1 MKRLCFLLA
10 LLALMPAATMAAAP
24 SASAPF
30 PSDDSTPARDVFQI
44 ARPSADHGSLE
55 VVESGVRRLESLEE
69 KLSVVA
75 VVGGYHSGKSFM
87 LNAVNESFGTGPES
101 GFEMTDSHRATTKGL
116 WLGLTDMTSEVDGS
130 RVALLDTEG
139 FGAAGVAEA
148 YDAQIFA
155 VATLLASH
163 LVYNSRNLITAAEV
177 EYLETL
183 ARRAHLW

>member
-1 MKRLCFLLA
+1 
-10 LLALMPAATMAAAP
+10 
-24 SASAPF
+24 
-30 PSDDSTPARDVFQI
+30 
-44 ARPSADHGSLE
+44 
-55 VVESGVRRLESLEE
+55 
-69 KLSVVA
+69 
-75 VVGGYHSGKSFM
+75 M
-87 LNAVNESFGTGPES
+87 LNALNESFGTNPES

-183 ARRAHLW
+183 ARRAHLWSLTQNVKGTEAASNEPSLAAFPPLTWAVQDFTWDLRGEDPTAWLQSFVGGSGSKSGSSPGQKDKKLTRGLNPALCVSDAGR